1 MVDASLRAINGC
13 DVQYAIEPKGGDPG
27 NIPKLETLF
36 AMRIAAFLL
45 LLGLAGAT
53 ALVAWFGAGAIA
65 ATLLTVGWGGF
76 FLVCGVHLCLIAING
91 IAWHALTPDVPAR
104 RWPIF
109 VWARLVRG
117 AAADV
122 LPLSQLG
129 GPAAGI
135 RLAMLHDVPGAIAA
149 ASVIVDVAIEFVT
162 QLIYAVIGLLLLA
175 TQRPGTSMLLPAA
188 AWLIVAAALCA
199 GFIVAQ
205 RRGGRWLARLSPL
218 IMRHFSA
225 VLPAALDSMSAA
237 LERIHGRKR
246 ALALAFALHLIE
258 WLATGAEAW
267 LALRLMN
274 VPISFASATGIEGLL
289 YAVRS
294 VAFMVPIA
302 AGVQEGGYLLVGAAF
317 GLSPDQALALSLLKR
332 GRDLALGVPALLG
345 WQVLE
350 GGQWWRERRSVTAQQ
365 GSPERGEA
373 TRD

>member
-1 MVDASLRAINGC
+1 
-13 DVQYAIEPKGGDPG
+13 
-27 NIPKLETLF
+27 
-36 AMRIAAFLL
+36 MRIAALLL

-53 ALVAWFGAGAIA
+53 ALVAWIGAGAIA

-76 FLVCGVHLCLIAING
+76 ALICGVHFCLIALNG
-91 IAWHALTPDVPAR
+91 IAWYALTLDVAAR
-104 RWPIF
+104 RWPMFI
-109 VWARLVRG
+109 WARLVRT

-135 RLAMLHDVPGAIAA
+135 RVAILHDLPGAIAA
-149 ASVIVDVAIEFVT
+149 ASVIVDVAIEFLT
-162 QLIYAVIGLLLLA
+162 QLAYAVIALLLLA
-175 TQRPGTSMLLPAA
+175 MRRPGTDILLAA
-188 AWLIVAAALCA
+188 SAWLIVAVGLCA
-199 GFIVAQ
+199 GFIVVQ
-205 RRGGRWLARLSPL
+205 RRGSRVLARLSPL
-218 IMRHFSA
+218 IVRHFSA
-225 VLPAALDSMSAA
+225 VLPAMLDAISAA
-237 LERIHGRKR
+237 LERIHGRPR
-246 ALALAFALHLIE
+246 ILTLAFALHLIE

-274 VPISFASATGIEGLL
+274 VPISFAAATGIEGLL

-345 WQVLE
+345 WQIIE
-350 GGQWWRERRSVTAQQ
+350 GGQWWRDRQSVPAPQ
-365 GSPERGEA
+365 GSPERGEGA
-373 TRD
+373 RH